1 MLQLQNFKPI
11 HPSLKQIV
19 VSGVSGVIGAVGI
32 LFAVALYVVET
43 LIRPKKINPFDLY
56 TFSPY
61 ELDIPAEAVVFPDLH
76 GDHKVSAWY
85 IPTPEP
91 QLPFWYVQDIVLVW
105 PILWV

>member
-43 LIRPKKINPFDLY
+43 LIRPKKNQPF
-56 TFSPY
+56 
-61 ELDIPAEAVVFPDLH
+61 
-76 GDHKVSAWY
+76 
-85 IPTPEP
+85 
-91 QLPFWYVQDIVLVW
+91 
-105 PILWV
+105 

>member
-19 VSGVSGVIGAVGI
+19 VSGVSGAIGAVGI

-56 TFSPY
+56 TFR
-61 ELDIPAEAVVFPDLH
+61 
-76 GDHKVSAWY
+76 KRN
-85 IPTPEP
+85 
-91 QLPFWYVQDIVLVW
+91 
-105 PILWV
+105 